1 MLVHMG
7 NSVASSMSPD
17 RIGALSSRFMA
28 AFSARMLAG
37 LDKKLAEVAATK
49 KPAMKVKARV
59 APRAAGKPMSR
70 AVRLRQAEAE
80 VKAMQPRDARC
91 CWRDMRTA

>member
-1 MLVHMG
+1 MLIHVG
-7 NSVASSMSPD
+7 ASAANSMAPD

-37 LDKKLAEVAATK
+37 LDKKLAAVAATK

-59 APRAAGKPMSR
+59 APRAAAKPMSR

-80 VKAMQPRDARC
+80 VKAMQPRDPRC
-91 CWRDMRTA
+91 VWRGMRTA